1 MTDDQHEHRAERTA
15 GHETRGPDGKY
26 IEDVATAERD
36 HQAAEM
42 RSRGLSY
49 RAIAH
54 HHRVS
59 VSTAHGAVQRA
70 LAAIRGEGA
79 AEVRDLELDRL
90 DELWRITMAVLER
103 EHVTVSNGR
112 VVHLGEKPL
121 RDDGPVLAAVDRLLR
136 IQERRAKLL
145 GLDAEKKIN
154 VSGGVTYEVVG
165 VDVGDL
171 A

>member
-1 MTDDQHEHRAERTA
+1 MNDHLPERLPGGTGDA
-15 GHETRGPDGKY
+15 VRGGDGKFTA
-26 IEDVATAERD
+26 DVETAARD
-36 HQAAEM
+36 REMAEM

-49 RAIAH
+49 RGIADH
-54 HHRVS
+54 YGVS
-59 VSTAHGAVQRA
+59 VSTAHDAVQRA

-79 AEVRDLELDRL
+79 AVVRDLELDRL
-90 DELWRITMAVLER
+90 DELWRITMGVLER

-112 VVHLGEKPL
+112 VVALDGKPL
-121 RDDGPVLAAVDRLLR
+121 RDDGPVLAAVDRLLK

-154 VSGGVTYEVVG
+154 LSGGVTYEVVG

-171 A
+171 S